1 MPYHTTKKMKATKGN
16 LTARQKEM
24 LKKHSAHHTKKHISE
39 MKKDMKK
46 GKSFTEAHKLAMKKV
61 GK

>member
-1 MPYHTTKKMKATKGN
+1 MPYHSTKKMKAPKGD

-24 LKKHSAHHTKKHISE
+24 LKKKGHTTKHINE
-39 MKKDMKK
+39 MKSSMKK